1 MTDERR
7 ETIMISSMDE
17 IPQFASEADEAEYW
31 YTHELSDEL
40 IRQRTVTE
48 RPAWLSSPR
57 AESGK
62 RGHAS

>member
-7 ETIMISSMDE
+7 EPIMITSMDE
-17 IPQFASEADEAEYW
+17 IPQFASEAEEAEYW

-48 RPAWLSSPR
+48 RPA
-57 AESGK
+57 
-62 RGHAS
+62 

>member
-1 MTDERR
+1 MTGERR
-7 ETIMISSMDE
+7 EPIMIISMDE
-17 IPQFASEADEAEYW
+17 ILQFAGESEEAEYW

-48 RPAWLSSPR
+48 RLAWLSSPR
-57 AESGK
+57 AESDK